1 VIAVVGGHSRNAGK
15 TSVICGLLRALP
27 EARWTAIKLS
37 PHAHPGTG
45 GDRDTNR
52 YLAAGAARARLATTP
67 QEALETL
74 AGAGHVLLESNRVLE
89 VLAPDLY
96 LFVVNAAE
104 PFKPGARLYAARA
117 DAFILVGPTPPP
129 LPGRRSFH
137 VEPPGYISPELVE
150 FVRRR
155 L

>member
-15 TSVICGLLRALP
+15 TRVICGLLRALP

-37 PHAHPGTG
+37 PHAHPETG

-52 YLAAGAARARLATTP
+52 YLAAGAARALLTTTP
-67 QEALETL
+67 QQAREAL
-74 AGAGHVLLESNRVLE
+74 AGAGHALVESNRVLD

-104 PFKPGARLYAARA
+104 PFKPGAHLYLARA
-117 DAFILVGPTPPP
+117 DAFVLVGPTPPP
-129 LPGRRSFH
+129 LPGRLSFP
-137 VEPPGYISPELVE
+137 VEPPTYTSPELVE